1 MAIAEHLT
9 WPAAEVSSAQSA
21 RAAVRTARVY
31 FLMVAALGL
40 AALVLGIENRLTPG
54 LFPVAPPVD
63 PVPPLGAQAWYGA
76 FALHQQDPIFAACG
90 GSENLAQFKVLY
102 WWEWLRQASLLLL
115 TGTVLTGF
123 CITALWPA
131 YRFALKHHVALGLGA
146 LGYLAAV
153 WCLNIAVAH
162 HADLARYN
170 VGQYRHA
177 LDMTFASVALA
188 FVLAGAVAPP
198 TATGFTLRRAGWIWI
213 ALIVLD
219 IGSGALFE
227 SREAISVWRSFP
239 GYETGVLPPLDRLTA
254 YAPLW
259 LNFTFNQYTIQFV
272 HRMLSIGL
280 WVGLVA
286 YAIWSARGHSRA
298 ILGAVVLVALMSA
311 EMAAGIATLV
321 LGGSA
326 ALSFAHEI
334 GAVLLLASAVVLLTS
349 RWSYPRSIP

>member
-1 MAIAEHLT
+1 MCRRLRSVAFGL
-9 WPAAEVSSAQSA
+9 
-21 RAAVRTARVY
+21 TARKPIPRR
-31 FLMVAALGL
+31 LDLWTSAGDLLILL
-40 AALVLGIENRLTPG
+40 AACARTQACELFWSSGRSDGDSGAPDLACRRSVVGAICARRGPHRPSLFPDGRGARPRRAGAGDREQADAPG

-170 VGQYRHA
+170 VGQ
-177 LDMTFASVALA
+177 
-188 FVLAGAVAPP
+188 
-198 TATGFTLRRAGWIWI
+198 
-213 ALIVLD
+213 
-219 IGSGALFE
+219 
-227 SREAISVWRSFP
+227 
-239 GYETGVLPPLDRLTA
+239 
-254 YAPLW
+254 
-259 LNFTFNQYTIQFV
+259 
-272 HRMLSIGL
+272 
-280 WVGLVA
+280 
-286 YAIWSARGHSRA
+286 
-298 ILGAVVLVALMSA
+298 
-311 EMAAGIATLV
+311 
-321 LGGSA
+321 
-326 ALSFAHEI
+326 
-334 GAVLLLASAVVLLTS
+334 
-349 RWSYPRSIP
+349 